1 MFLLCVNAG
10 SRESKWKDSS
20 TVHGPFSYMDRQT
33 VKRKGSVKRRS
44 CPDGGWEGLVEER
57 AEDVVTLAELETQ
70 SRGVSR

>member
-1 MFLLCVNAG
+1 MERQQHRSRAILL
-10 SRESKWKDSS
+10 
-20 TVHGPFSYMDRQT
+20 HGQANGQEERQ
-33 VKRKGSVKRRS
+33 GERRS